1 MPGYQVEAGWC
12 LMVAREV
19 MERDERGRAVSGSI
33 HSQRERERERE
44 RERDRHRPQF
54 VTRAAP

>member
-1 MPGYQVEAGWC
+1 MRC

-19 MERDERGRAVSGSI
+19 MERDERERGAVSGSI
-33 HSQRERERERE
+33 HSERE